1 MSQEYPVTSGQ
12 EGEQVGAKGGGRTVA
27 QIEPALNAATRA
39 AQNVTSLPVKAPTT
53 RNQPFFHPVVNP
65 SSDVLAVSDHTAGPV
80 STINNSHSSLV
91 CAPASSQG
99 IAPQSRLLLS
109 VGPQVPTPVLRDQHL
124 NTHVAAHPTPLQHIA
139 EGGVIHSHQMPLPAP
154 THAAAGSVGN
164 PTVGRRVEDV
174 FQECRMQAVREGGFL
189 RYEVLERMVKDKVG
203 FKEFQRDNNLKD
215 LCNAMRKMLA
225 VVNTGEHTHANTC
238 ICTHTH
244 ARTHTHEHTNTQTQK
259 HTNTHTHKN
268 TITHAHTQTCLLP
281 HNIIC
286 NTKHHRTSSATEA
299 YNNTHV

>member
-1 MSQEYPVTSGQ
+1 VGPRG
-12 EGEQVGAKGGGRTVA
+12 EGVGGRGGKGGGRTVAPAA

-53 RNQPFFHPVVNP
+53 RNQPFFRPVVNP
-65 SSDVLAVSDHTAGPV
+65 SSDVLAVSDHTTGPV

-91 CAPASSQG
+91 RASASSQG
-99 IAPQSRLLLS
+99 IAQQSRLLLS
-109 VGPQVPTPVLRDQHL
+109 VGPQMPTPVLRDQHL
-124 NTHVAAHPTPLQHIA
+124 STHVAAHPTPFQHIA
-139 EGGVIHSHQMPLPAP
+139 GGGVIHSHQMPLPAP
-154 THAAAGSVGN
+154 THAATGSVGN

-174 FQECRMQAVREGGFL
+174 FQECRTQAVREGGFL

-244 ARTHTHEHTNTQTQK
+244 ARTHTHTPTHTQIHKYRHIQIHKHTNTQTHK
-259 HTNTHTHKN
+259 HTNTHTHDCFLK
-268 TITHAHTQTCLLP
+268 I
-281 HNIIC
+281 
-286 NTKHHRTSSATEA
+286 SSATQS
-299 YNNTHV
+299 TT